1 MVCPS
6 QNVLKSSSSSFAVYG
21 RSSGGSSGGSGPQ
34 TMIET
39 KDLYFSHPRECS
51 IYIGCDEYGNMSVLE
66 CLNGTHFSPYY
77 QSCVHASIAQCRK
90 YATIDQTPINISLR
104 LLIMNN
110 SLKNFDL
117 ELFNNSNETILEE
130 SFLNGVSIAG
140 ELVRDQSSTTTTTTT
155 TSLMTQS
162 EATIEATDS
171 SVIETRALNYLN
183 NTTEDNNSINLKNVT
198 GFGSDS
204 GSQI

>member
-6 QNVLKSSSSSFAVYG
+6 QSLLKSSSSYAGYDG
-21 RSSGGSSGGSGPQ
+21 RNSDGSGAL
-34 TMIET
+34 IET

-51 IYIGCDEYGNMSVLE
+51 IYIGCDEFGNMSVLE

-77 QSCVHASIAQCRK
+77 QSCVHASIAQCKK

-110 SLKNFDL
+110 SLRNFDL

-130 SFLNGVSIAG
+130 SYLGGNENNEDDTSSSSVSPSAAG
-140 ELVRDQSSTTTTTTT
+140 LMASDDKSDDQSSYF
-155 TSLMTQS
+155 
-162 EATIEATDS
+162 
-171 SVIETRALNYLN
+171 IETRALNTNQTLITSSN
-183 NTTEDNNSINLKNVT
+183 LTNSTQL
-198 GFGSDS
+198 
-204 GSQI
+204 

>member
-6 QNVLKSSSSSFAVYG
+6 QNLLKSSTHMVSV
-21 RSSGGSSGGSGPQ
+21 
-34 TMIET
+34 ET

-51 IYIGCDEYGNMSVLE
+51 IYIGCDESGNMSVLE

-77 QSCVHASIAQCRK
+77 QSCVHSSIAQCKK
-90 YATIDQTPINISLR
+90 YNTIDQTPINISLR

-130 SFLNGVSIAG
+130 TYLNGGGSSGVSG
-140 ELVRDQSSTTTTTTT
+140 EISANIRAVND
-155 TSLMTQS
+155 
-162 EATIEATDS
+162 TIEYS
-171 SVIETRALNYLN
+171 S
-183 NTTEDNNSINLKNVT
+183 NSTVNSPQLE
-198 GFGSDS
+198 
-204 GSQI
+204 

>member
-6 QNVLKSSSSSFAVYG
+6 QNLLKTGTGV
-21 RSSGGSSGGSGPQ
+21 GGGDTR

-51 IYIGCDEYGNMSVLE
+51 VYIGCDEFGNMSVLE

-77 QSCVHASIAQCRK
+77 QSCVHASIAQCKK
-90 YATIDQTPINISLR
+90 YPTIDQTPINISLR

-110 SLKNFDL
+110 SLRNFDL

-130 SFLNGVSIAG
+130 NYLGSASESDETFIDATSLSSSSF
-140 ELVRDQSSTTTTTTT
+140 SSTSPLPTISTTIA
-155 TSLMTQS
+155 S
-162 EATIEATDS
+162 ENNAAEIDENETEDENRS
-171 SVIETRALNYLN
+171 SIFIVESRALTSNNNDTLSTTLN
-183 NTTEDNNSINLKNVT
+183 SSNITQ
-198 GFGSDS
+198 F
-204 GSQI
+204 

>member
-6 QNVLKSSSSSFAVYG
+6 QNLLKTGTGV
-21 RSSGGSSGGSGPQ
+21 GGGDTR

-51 IYIGCDEYGNMSVLE
+51 VYIGCDEFGNMSVLE

-77 QSCVHASIAQCRK
+77 QSCVHASIAQCKK
-90 YATIDQTPINISLR
+90 YPTIDQTPINISLR

-110 SLKNFDL
+110 SLRNFDL

-130 SFLNGVSIAG
+130 NYLGSASESDETFIDATSLSSSSFSSTSPLPTI
-140 ELVRDQSSTTTTTTT
+140 STTTA
-155 TSLMTQS
+155 S
-162 EATIEATDS
+162 ENNAAEIDENETEDENRS
-171 SVIETRALNYLN
+171 SIFIVESRALTSNNNDTLSTTLN
-183 NTTEDNNSINLKNVT
+183 SSNITQ
-198 GFGSDS
+198 F
-204 GSQI
+204 